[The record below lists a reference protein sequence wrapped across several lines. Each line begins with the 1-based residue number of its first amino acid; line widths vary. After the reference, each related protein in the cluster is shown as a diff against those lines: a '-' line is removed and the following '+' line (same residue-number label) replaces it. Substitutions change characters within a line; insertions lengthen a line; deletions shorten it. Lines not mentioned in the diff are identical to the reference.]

1 MKHPTALRCL
11 SSAVLAS
18 LWLVPASILAA
29 TAASDGGIDIGEVSS
44 STNAAGTAAARAKA
58 LRESPENQV
67 QITHQ
72 QIRDLV
78 QPGGSIVTALS
89 AAPGVQVKGYGSGNG
104 ASRYQIRINGIQV
117 GFALAPGNPEKN
129 GLSVLFDGVPMN
141 NPLAQYDGW
150 ESSETPISSIF
161 ANIHVTQGPGNPDHR
176 WYDSMGG
183 TINLIPVEP
192 TAKAGASLDLGGGSF
207 ATYSAS
213 TMLQTG
219 STNGWRSELGG
230 GYTRSAGFRTGPYH
244 APNQAEAFFAKTIK
258 DFHGG
263 HFSAGFFFSHT
274 QEFRPLYIPA
284 SPIPGVT
291 TGGYGQ
297 PGELLSQGTTGYYYT
312 VPTSQYF
319 KNDTAH
325 MYLVY
330 ARLMVHLAQ
339 RLSVDNT
346 LYFRSGYRHHYRVND
361 YFPHTVNTE
370 DFTGTTR
377 TIGDRLAFH
386 WNLPMNSVRF
396 GGYYQHSRYESL
408 YYGYNPAVLAS
419 SASKPL
425 FAADYYDYWDG
436 ATAFLQDDFHPIS
449 ALHITPGLQLINY
462 HVQFVNNSEA
472 AIPPGSTPVTYKA
485 GNNDNSYTKL
495 APSLGINYRILPGL
509 HAFAI
514 WAKNFQTAPA
524 AAYGNYQ
531 QATVEVPKSPTDIN
545 SYIGGLKWHMGAWQ
559 AQLSGFHQHLGN
571 AVIATFLPSDLI
583 SKLDRVSA
591 IYNGVNLLL
600 QYGKGLGF
608 FAGTRDTIQHA
619 YYPSYLP
626 AGGSPV
632 IDARMPGTPT
642 LILGFDAGY
651 RWYAANTRFAVR
663 LSDQYASSVT
673 TFNNNTNLP
682 DPTRLPG
689 SAYNIVN
696 LGLSADTLAFDSMIP
711 GLKRVGVSLMI
722 DNLLN
727 RKYNSQGYIT
737 SGGEYGPNSQ
747 GAILVIPGAPRAV
760 YASLSASF

>member
-1 MKHPTALRCL
+1 MKQRIVVSAIFAALFTQL
-11 SSAVLAS
+11 LALPS
-18 LWLVPASILAA
+18 FAA
-29 TAASDGGIDIGEVSS
+29 EADTSTNAIDIGEVNSQ
-44 STNAAGTAAARAKA
+44 STAEGTAQK
-58 LRESPENQV
+58 ES
-67 QITHQ
+67 Q
-72 QIRDLV
+72 QEQHSAQPKIIISNEEIQHTV
-78 QPGGSIVTALS
+78 QPGGSIVMALQN
-89 AAPGVQVKGYGSGNG
+89 APGVQVKGYGSGNG

-150 ESSETPISSIF
+150 ESSETPIASIF
-161 ANIHVTQGPGNPDHR
+161 SQIHVTQGPGNPDHR

-183 TINLIPVEP
+183 TVNLIPVQP
-192 TAKAGASLDLGGGSF
+192 TQKPGASLDLGGGSF
-207 ATYSAS
+207 ASYSAS
-213 TMLQTG
+213 TMLQSG
-219 STNGWRSELGG
+219 NLDGWRSELGG
-230 GYTRSAGFRTGPYH
+230 GYTRSDGFRTGPYH
-244 APNQAEAFFAKTIK
+244 APNQAEAFFAKTVK
-258 DFHGG
+258 DFGVG

-297 PGELLSQGTTGYYYT
+297 SGQLLSQPTTGYYYT

-330 ARLMVHLAQ
+330 ARLLVHLDKH
-339 RLSVDNT
+339 LTVNNT
-346 LYFRSGYRHHYRVND
+346 LYFRNGYRHHYRVND
-361 YFPHTVNTE
+361 YFPHAVNTE
-370 DFTGTTR
+370 DFTGTTK

-386 WNLPMNSVRF
+386 WQLPMNDISF

-419 SASKPL
+419 SASNPL
-425 FAADYYDYWDG
+425 FAADYFDYWDG
-436 ATAFLQDDFHPIS
+436 ATAFLQDTIHPLS
-449 ALHITPGLQLINY
+449 SLRITPGLQLINY
-462 HVQFVNNSEA
+462 NVQFVNNSEA
-472 AIPPGSTPVTYKA
+472 AIPAGSRPLIYQA
-485 GNNDNSYTKL
+485 GNNNSNYTKL
-495 APSLGINYRILPGL
+495 APSLGINYQIAPGL
-509 HAFAI
+509 NAYAI

-531 QATVEVPKSPTDIN
+531 KATVQVPESPTSIN
-545 SYIGGLKWHMGAWQ
+545 SYIAGLKWRMGPWQ
-559 AQLSGFHQHLGN
+559 GQLSGFHQHLNN
-571 AVIATFLPSDLI
+571 AVIATFLPSDLL

-591 IYNGVNLLL
+591 IYNGVNILLH
-600 QYGKGLGF
+600 YGHHLGW

-619 YYPSYLP
+619 YYPSYVP
-626 AGGSPV
+626 AGAAPV

-642 LILGFDAGY
+642 VILGFDGGY
-651 RWYAANTRFAVR
+651 RWFAANTRFGVR

-689 SAYNIVN
+689 SAYNLLN
-696 LGLSADTLAFDSMIP
+696 LSLSANTLALDPYLP
-711 GLKRVGVSLMI
+711 GLKAVDFRLMI

-737 SGGEYGPNSQ
+737 SGGEFGPSSQ
-747 GAILVIPGAPRAV
+747 GSILVIPGAPRAV
-760 YASLSASF
+760 YASITATF